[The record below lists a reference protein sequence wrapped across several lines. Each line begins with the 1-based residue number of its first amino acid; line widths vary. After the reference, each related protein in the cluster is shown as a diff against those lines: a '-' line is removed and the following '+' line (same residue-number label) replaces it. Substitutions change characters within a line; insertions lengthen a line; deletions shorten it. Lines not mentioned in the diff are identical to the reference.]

1 MPKGYLIAHVSISD
15 PDAYA
20 AYASAAGDAM
30 KEFNPRIIAWSGLY
44 ENLEGEAHERH
55 VIFEFDSFAEAKRFY
70 ESPAYQSAKALRA
83 SAATGTFV
91 LVEGNA

>member
-15 PDAYA
+15 AA
-20 AYASAAGDAM
+20 AYATYAAAAGEAM
-30 KEFNPRIIAWSGLY
+30 KPFNPKVIAWSGRY

-55 VIFEFDSFAEAKRFY
+55 VIFEFDSFEQAKDFY
-70 ESPAYQSAKALRA
+70 ESPEYQAAKKLRA